1 MNNYGS
7 NSQPFLF
14 VIDFEMLNP
23 IVIQLDQID
32 GNEIL
37 YKINDYSNF
46 KSNNSILKEKIKFH
60 FEVKPPT
67 FHNYLESYKEC
78 IENIKLG
85 NTYLINLTFPSEV
98 NTNLTF
104 LDVFKRSDSKYKLL
118 LKDKFVLFSPETFVK
133 INNGIISSYPM
144 KGTIDAG
151 IENAEEIILND
162 SKEKCEHATIVD
174 LIRNDLSIVSKNV
187 KLEKYRYLEY
197 IKTYNKTLI
206 QVSSKITGI
215 LSKDYKNHI
224 GDTLISLLPAGSIS
238 GAPKKKTLEIINKV
252 EKYKRGYYT
261 GVFGYFDGVNLES
274 SVMIRFIEKTS
285 KGLIFKSGGGIT
297 FLSEAYKE
305 YNELIDKVYVP
316 FI

>member
-1 MNNYGS
+1 
-7 NSQPFLF
+7 
-14 VIDFEMLNP
+14 
-23 IVIQLDQID
+23 
-32 GNEIL
+32 
-37 YKINDYSNF
+37 
-46 KSNNSILKEKIKFH
+46 
-60 FEVKPPT
+60 
-67 FHNYLESYKEC
+67 
-78 IENIKLG
+78 
-85 NTYLINLTFPSEV
+85 
-98 NTNLTF
+98 
-104 LDVFKRSDSKYKLL
+104 
-118 LKDKFVLFSPETFVK
+118 
-133 INNGIISSYPM
+133 M